1 MDVQMNLDVIG
12 MAFGVSP
19 IAMMLVAPDG
29 RIRTCNAEFDALFG
43 YGPGALTG
51 APVETLLPEHLRS
64 GHVALRQ
71 AFNVIPAKRRMGA
84 EREVKGVAR
93 DGTVLPLELALE
105 PVVVDGGP
113 HVIVVALDLRHRHA
127 QRERISSV
135 MDAASCT
142 MVVVDAGGRID
153 FVNRAVTPLLG
164 YTPEEL
170 LGRPVEDLV
179 PEDLRVAHQVY
190 RRSFALLPDVRAKG
204 RSRTVTARHRD
215 GHGVTV
221 EATLDRIDLDGQTGV
236 VATLVDLTER
246 IETERA
252 LAARAHE
259 LERLNADL
267 EQFSR
272 GVSHDLKAPL
282 ASIAGLLSLCR
293 EDFAAGETADLG
305 DNLAR
310 AAEIAEHSVSEIE
323 SVLLATMTTERG
335 IARVPVDL
343 GGLIRQLWRDLSG
356 GAVSARLELELAL
369 PETVATEEATLRT
382 VLRNLLSNALR
393 YRDDMKA
400 ELVVQVTARQT
411 GEHLRIIVSD
421 NGIGI
426 LEAVLPE
433 IFGLFRKHGDRGG
446 SGIGLNLVQR
456 SVERLGGR
464 IVASSTEGQGT
475 TFTLDLPIRME
486 GEA

>member
-1 MDVQMNLDVIG
+1 MDVQMNIDVVE

-29 RIRTCNAEFDALFG
+29 RIRTCNPEFEALFG
-43 YGPGALTG
+43 YELGALNG
-51 APVETLLPEHLRS
+51 VLVETLLPDHLRT

-71 AFNVIPAKRRMGA
+71 AFNAMPAKRRMGA

-93 DGTVLPLELALE
+93 DGAVLPLELALE
-105 PVVVDGGP
+105 PVVVDGGA
-113 HVIVVALDLRHRHA
+113 HVIAVALDLRQRHA
-127 QRERISSV
+127 QRKRISSV

-142 MVVVDAGGRID
+142 MVVVDADGRID
-153 FVNRAVTPLLG
+153 FVNRAVTQLLG
-164 YTPEEL
+164 YTPDDL
-170 LGRPVEDLV
+170 HGRQVEILV

-190 RRSFALLPDVRAKG
+190 RRSFALLPDAQAK
-204 RSRTVTARHRD
+204 RRVRTVTARHRD
-215 GHGVTV
+215 GHGVRV
-221 EATLDRIDLDGQTGV
+221 EATLDLIDLDGQMGV

-267 EQFSR
+267 EQFTR

-293 EDFAAGETADLG
+293 EDLACGETADLG
-305 DNLAR
+305 ENLAR
-310 AAEIAEHSVSEIE
+310 AAQIAEHSVSEIE

-335 IARVPVDL
+335 IAPVPVDL
-343 GGLIRQLWRDLSG
+343 GFVVRQLWRDLNV
-356 GAVSARLELELAL
+356 GAASARLELQLAV
-369 PETVATEEATLRT
+369 PGSVATEEVTLKT
-382 VLRNLLSNALR
+382 VLRNLLSNAMR
-393 YRDDMKA
+393 YRDDTKT
-400 ELVVQVTARQT
+400 ELVVQVSARLADGQ
-411 GEHLRIIVSD
+411 LRICVSD

-426 LEAVLPE
+426 PEEVLPE
-433 IFGLFRKHGDRGG
+433 IFDLFRKHGDRGG

-456 SVERLGGR
+456 SVERLGGS
-464 IVASSTEGQGT
+464 IGATSTEGQGT
-475 TFTLDLPIRME
+475 TFTLNLPMQME
-486 GEA
+486 DAV

>member
-153 FVNRAVTPLLG
+153 FVNRAVTRCSA
-164 YTPEEL
+164 T
-170 LGRPVEDLV
+170 
-179 PEDLRVAHQVY
+179 
-190 RRSFALLPDVRAKG
+190 RRRNCWAV
-204 RSRTVTARHRD
+204 RSRISCPRICASPTRSTA
-215 GHGVTV
+215 
-221 EATLDRIDLDGQTGV
+221 
-236 VATLVDLTER
+236 
-246 IETERA
+246 
-252 LAARAHE
+252 
-259 LERLNADL
+259 
-267 EQFSR
+267 
-272 GVSHDLKAPL
+272 
-282 ASIAGLLSLCR
+282 
-293 EDFAAGETADLG
+293 
-305 DNLAR
+305 
-310 AAEIAEHSVSEIE
+310 
-323 SVLLATMTTERG
+323 
-335 IARVPVDL
+335 
-343 GGLIRQLWRDLSG
+343 
-356 GAVSARLELELAL
+356 
-369 PETVATEEATLRT
+369 
-382 VLRNLLSNALR
+382 
-393 YRDDMKA
+393 
-400 ELVVQVTARQT
+400 
-411 GEHLRIIVSD
+411 
-421 NGIGI
+421 
-426 LEAVLPE
+426 AVLHCCRMC
-433 IFGLFRKHGDRGG
+433 GQRGG
-446 SGIGLNLVQR
+446 R
-456 SVERLGGR
+456 
-464 IVASSTEGQGT
+464 A
-475 TFTLDLPIRME
+475 P
-486 GEA
+486 